1 MKIADNILAYIRANG
16 IQQKVIVD
24 KCGWSKQKVYSMLHG
39 INRISVEEYG
49 MICKALGVP
58 VEFFYLYNGSV
69 SLPPEI
75 EKTIIDLRKTDEFCM
90 CSCADIL
97 RKLMLIGAEQLHT
110 NAEQTEGK
118 G

>member
-16 IQQKVIVD
+16 IQQKIIVD

-58 VEFFYLYNGSV
+58 VEFFCLYKS
-69 SLPPEI
+69 ED
-75 EKTIIDLRKTDEFCM
+75 T
-90 CSCADIL
+90 
-97 RKLMLIGAEQLHT
+97 T
-110 NAEQTEGK
+110 NPASSS
-118 G
+118 

>member
-16 IQQKVIVD
+16 IQQKIIVD

-58 VEFFYLYNGSV
+58 VEFFYLYNS
-69 SLPPEI
+69 ED
-75 EKTIIDLRKTDEFCM
+75 T
-90 CSCADIL
+90 
-97 RKLMLIGAEQLHT
+97 T
-110 NAEQTEGK
+110 NPASS
-118 G
+118 

>member
-16 IQQKVIVD
+16 IQQKIIVD

-58 VEFFYLYNGSV
+58 VEFFYLYNS
-69 SLPPEI
+69 ED
-75 EKTIIDLRKTDEFCM
+75 KTTPA
-90 CSCADIL
+90 SSS
-97 RKLMLIGAEQLHT
+97 
-110 NAEQTEGK
+110 
-118 G
+118 

>member
-16 IQQKVIVD
+16 IQQKIIVD

-58 VEFFYLYNGSV
+58 VEFFSLYKS
-69 SLPPEI
+69 ED
-75 EKTIIDLRKTDEFCM
+75 T
-90 CSCADIL
+90 
-97 RKLMLIGAEQLHT
+97 T
-110 NAEQTEGK
+110 NPASSS
-118 G
+118 